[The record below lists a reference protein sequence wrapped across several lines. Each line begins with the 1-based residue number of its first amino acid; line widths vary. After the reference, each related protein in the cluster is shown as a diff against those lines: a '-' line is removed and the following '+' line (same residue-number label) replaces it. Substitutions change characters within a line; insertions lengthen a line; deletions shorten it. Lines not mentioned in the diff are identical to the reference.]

1 MAVKVKTFLM
11 NACPTAD
18 FREEEQRGGGG
29 ATRRRGRRRGGEEA
43 PAAPLQALTRLPRPQ
58 PASSSSSSAAASS
71 LQYGKGPL
79 AAGGGEEGTQSPN
92 MRLAPASFAAPGRIS
107 PPQPFGPFSSAKV
120 PNDMLQSLFSI
131 YLYPWTSSC
140 SFVVSMEVC
149 KHRGTC
155 FFGHFPPGRTMGA
168 Q

>member
-1 MAVKVKTFLM
+1 MQL
-11 NACPTAD
+11 
-18 FREEEQRGGGG
+18 
-29 ATRRRGRRRGGEEA
+29 GRSSARPYIFCKAERPRTVPHVL
-43 PAAPLQALTRLPRPQ
+43 PAAEGNPPPPLAQ
-58 PASSSSSSAAASS
+58 PAGISK
-71 LQYGKGPL
+71 QYGKGPL

-131 YLYPWTSSC
+131 NLYPWTSSC